1 MVVKLIDFGLGRRIP
16 VKNGSTPVSFTS
28 MERVHAGLEDEGLG
42 PDGLM
47 TTPVG
52 TPHFVAPEVLCSLP
66 YSKEVDLFACGV
78 IMFWLL
84 SGILPFEDVNATRL
98 ADKIKDAR
106 YDFRHPAWNN
116 TSTQAKD
123 LISRLL
129 ERSPFERISATA
141 ALSHPWF
148 DQAPQTE
155 EIVVE
160 HWTVDPFLKSQQLE
174 LRASAERSYHS
185 NTFEDGRSFIPKLL
199 SSRHSSSSPMLMSPV
214 TPSNTS
220 KLVPVQAFEMPQND
234 NSAKETGR

>member
-16 VKNGSTPVSFTS
+16 VKSGSASVSFTS
-28 MERVHAGLEDEGLG
+28 MERVQAGLGDEGLG

-52 TPHFVAPEVLCSLP
+52 TPHFVAPEVLCSLL

-84 SGILPFEDVNATRL
+84 SGILPFEDINAKRL
-98 ADKIKDAR
+98 ADKIKGVR
-106 YDFRHPAWNN
+106 YNLRHPAWRK
-116 TSTQAKD
+116 TSTQTKD
-123 LISRLL
+123 LICELL
-129 ERSPFERISATA
+129 ERSPFQRISATA

-148 DQAPQTE
+148 DQVPQTE
-155 EIVVE
+155 EIVVQ
-160 HWTVDPFLKSQQLE
+160 HWTADPFLRSQQLE

-185 NTFEDGRSFIPKLL
+185 NTIEDGRLSLPKLL
-199 SSRHSSSSPMLMSPV
+199 SGRHSSSSPMVMSPI
-214 TPSNTS
+214 TPGSTS
-220 KLVPVQAFEMPQND
+220 KLVSVQAFQMPQND